1 MELFGEGL
9 GILFNEK
16 LWEAH
21 FLGTVLNT
29 AALQRQSA
37 FGFLGAPTEI
47 FGHSQWI
54 EQKAVR
60 ALSLAMEFNSAH
72 HRDPRLSLQALKR
85 EKGLNKCHSRHF

>member
-29 AALQRQSA
+29 AALQRESA

-47 FGHSQWI
+47 FGHSQ
-54 EQKAVR
+54 
-60 ALSLAMEFNSAH
+60 
-72 HRDPRLSLQALKR
+72 
-85 EKGLNKCHSRHF
+85 